1 MYAEDEAEAPV
12 EAPGQSPKPGEEDG
26 QDDAS
31 TFLIP
36 KDAHPDAKPGDTIT
50 LKVVRAHD
58 EELECAV
65 VEAGPEDEA
74 KPDMGGMEDGEVPQ
88 GEDAEAGGGM
98 Y

>member
-31 TFLIP
+31 TFLVPRDIC
-36 KDAHPDAKPGDTIT
+36 PDMKPGDTFT
-50 LKVVRAHD
+50 AKVVRVHD
-58 EELECAV
+58 QEIELQYQ
-65 VEAGPEDEA
+65 PEHDGEP